1 MIRRHIIRPHARE
14 DLENQ
19 LGYLEGIGGAELA
32 HSFSRAV
39 QEAVAVL
46 SRHPDAGSPRLLRGL
61 MGAKRLKG
69 LRAWPVP
76 GFEDIRIYYLIS
88 NRNTLK
94 IVRIL
99 HGKRDV
105 DRILALSGN

>member
-32 HSFSRAV
+32 LSFSRAV

-46 SRHPDAGSPRLLRGL
+46 SRHPEAGSPRLL
-61 MGAKRLKG
+61 GAKRLKG